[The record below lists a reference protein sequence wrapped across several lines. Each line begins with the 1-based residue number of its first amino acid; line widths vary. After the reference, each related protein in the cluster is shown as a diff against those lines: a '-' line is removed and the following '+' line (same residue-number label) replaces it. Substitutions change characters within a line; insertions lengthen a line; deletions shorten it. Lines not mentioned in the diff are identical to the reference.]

1 MMNSM
6 MGKKSSEFEQRRIV
20 IVGGSSGMGLAT
32 AQLLQSGG
40 AEVIVVGRSEER
52 LERARATLPPQP
64 LVTIVPADM
73 TTRAGRDAIVAHSAG
88 VTDLVITA
96 ADLAYGPVAD
106 FTESNADKVVRSKLI
121 APFFLAQAFARIL
134 PANGSITFVSGIAA
148 ERPIRGG
155 AWTGIVNAGLN
166 AMVRGL
172 AIELAPIRVN
182 TVSPGWIDT
191 PLWDQIR
198 PDLAQREAMFADMR
212 AKIPSRRIGRP
223 EDVAHAIAATIGN
236 GFMNASTLYVDGG
249 QRLT

>member
-1 MMNSM
+1 MN
-6 MGKKSSEFEQRRIV
+6 FANRRV
-20 IVGGSSGMGLAT
+20 VVVGGSSGMGLAT
-32 AQLLQSGG
+32 AQLLQAEG
-40 AEVIVVGRSEER
+40 AAVIIVGRSAER
-52 LERARATLPPQP
+52 LEQARATLQSPQAVIP
-64 LVTIVPADM
+64 VQADM
-73 TTRAGRDAIVAHSAG
+73 TTSTGRETISAHSAG

-96 ADLAYGPVAD
+96 ADLVYGPVAD
-106 FTESNADKVVRSKLI
+106 VTEAMVDKAIQSKLI
-121 APFFLAQAFARIL
+121 APFFLAQAFAKTL
-134 PANGSITFVSGIAA
+134 PTTGSITFVSGIAA

-198 PDLAQREAMFADMR
+198 PDLSQREALFAEMCT
-212 AKIPSRRIGRP
+212 KIPSRRIGRP
-223 EDVAHAIAATIGN
+223 EDVALAISAVISN

-249 QRLT
+249 QRIT